1 MIRMGKK
8 IKEEPKKTKY
18 LLKAHIKLHP
28 TIQKPINKGTEFF
41 SIILIAFIV
50 ALIGYLLIDTIFI
63 KHPESPRPTDE
74 EIEQI
79 CDSKNMESY
88 GYFTD
93 ENPKEI
99 LGKNHTTRTYII
111 CKTRYLPPNHLTKIK
126 LECVTKTYYNYY
138 TPQNKD
144 IGCSQKVTF
153 DNTDY
158 WECKIKRCNTCPE
171 NPTLIDGLLQN
182 VCDDE
187 KQDGLGGEGSSCHTC
202 SHIA

>member
-1 MIRMGKK
+1 MNKMKK
-8 IKEEPKKTKY
+8 NNQEPKKTKY

-28 TIQKPINKGTEFF
+28 EIQQKLDKSTKIFT
-41 SIILIAFIV
+41 SIIITLLI
-50 ALIGYLLIDTIFI
+50 IGLAYILIDTILI
-63 KHPESPRPTDE
+63 HHPESPRPTNE

-79 CDSKNMESY
+79 CEDKNMESY

-111 CKTRYLPPNHLTKIK
+111 CKTRYPTNPLKKIK
-126 LECVTKTYYNYY
+126 LECVTETYYNYY
-138 TPQNKD
+138 APKNKD
-144 IGCSQKVTF
+144 FGCSQKVTF
-153 DNTDY
+153 DNEDY
-158 WECKIKRCNTCPE
+158 WECKIKRCNVCPE
-171 NPTLIDGLLQN
+171 NPMLIDGLLQN

-202 SHIA
+202 PH